1 MDTKALKDTILQ
13 LAVQGKL
20 VNQDENDEP
29 SYILL
34 ERIKEVK
41 EQLIKEK
48 SEIEQ
53 YQEQLQTA
61 IDEQNFELAAELR
74 DKIKALS
81 EKLE

>member
-41 EQLIKEK
+41 EQLIKDKVIKKEK
-48 SEIEQ
+48 S
-53 YQEQLQTA
+53 L
-61 IDEQNFELAAELR
+61 
-74 DKIKALS
+74 LS
-81 EKLE
+81 SEMHPWPED